1 MKPPSLVWL
10 KVNADGACPLLPPL
24 AVVTTSTIRMMATVT
39 IPMMSCTRVVTL
51 ILMVDRTRNRAMPM
65 KKNRIHSFGF
75 KPSRSAARKPTP
87 DMVIGT
93 KQMKPK
99 KYSHPAMKPAS
110 LPRLRLA

>member
-1 MKPPSLVWL
+1 MWPKL
-10 KVNADGACPLLPPL
+10 NADSACPWLPPF
-24 AVVTTSTIRMMATVT
+24 AVVTTSTSTMTATVT
-39 IPMMSCTRVVTL
+39 MPTMSCTRVVTL
-51 ILMVDRTRNRAMPM
+51 MWIVERMRNRTIPM

-75 KPSRSAARKPTP
+75 SPSRSAARKPTP

-99 KYSHPAMKPAS
+99 KYSQPAMKPIS